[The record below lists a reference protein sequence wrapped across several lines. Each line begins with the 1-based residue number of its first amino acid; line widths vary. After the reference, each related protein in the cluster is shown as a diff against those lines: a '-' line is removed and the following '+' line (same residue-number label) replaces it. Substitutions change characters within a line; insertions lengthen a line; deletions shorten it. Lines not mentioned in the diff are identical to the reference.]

1 MQLHCKGAMMLVIPL
16 AKADPVTLAG
26 GKAAGLAELIRQGEQ
41 VPLGFCVTTEAH
53 QRGEVPRA
61 EILEA
66 YERMGG
72 GPVAVRSSA
81 TAEDSPDASFAG
93 QHDTVLDVTGSG
105 ELIAAIKK
113 CWESLHT
120 ARAVAY
126 RNARDIDPATVR
138 MAVVVQ
144 RMVDAA
150 VAGVLFTANPVTGR
164 RTEMVV
170 DAAPDLGTAVVDGS
184 APADRYVLDGSAPTE
199 RGCLSSTRLAELRAT
214 GARLQRRF
222 GVPLDVEWAI
232 DRDGMLWLLQS
243 RPITTLFPLPP
254 PTDAP

>member
-16 AKADPVTLAG
+16 AKADSVTLAG

-53 QRGEVPRA
+53 RRGEVPHA
-61 EILEA
+61 QILEA

-81 TAEDSPDASFAG
+81 TAEDLPDASFAG

-150 VAGVLFTANPVTGR
+150 VAGGLFTANPVTGR
-164 RTEMVV
+164 RPVIGG
-170 DAAPDLGTAVVDGS
+170 APGPGPGTSVADGYSPSDLYGTGI
-184 APADRYVLDGSAPTE
+184 PA
-199 RGCLSSTRLAELRAT
+199 
-214 GARLQRRF
+214 
-222 GVPLDVEWAI
+222 
-232 DRDGMLWLLQS
+232 
-243 RPITTLFPLPP
+243 
-254 PTDAP
+254 